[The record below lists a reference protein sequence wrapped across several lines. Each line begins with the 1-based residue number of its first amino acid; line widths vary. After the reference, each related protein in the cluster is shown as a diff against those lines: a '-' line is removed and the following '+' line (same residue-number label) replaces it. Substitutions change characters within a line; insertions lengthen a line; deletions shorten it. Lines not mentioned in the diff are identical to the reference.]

1 MKLKQT
7 LPTSFQESLT
17 FRKFRFA
24 QNNFEYNSSDLF
36 PVIFCNQTFW
46 TLNKIMA
53 QVILPHLGEGIE
65 KATVAFWH
73 CKLGDKVDKDSE
85 LVELVTDKA
94 SFNVTSDFSG
104 VVKEI
109 LVPQGQEAKIGQAL
123 AVIE

>member
-1 MKLKQT
+1 MKLRQS
-7 LPTSFQESLT
+7 LRQSFQNSLS
-17 FRKFRFA
+17 FREFRFVE
-24 QNNFEYNSSDLF
+24 NNFEYNSNDLF

-73 CKLGDKVDKDSE
+73 CKLGDQVDKDSE

-109 LVPQGQEAKIGQAL
+109 LVSEGNEALIGQVL